1 MACVPGPNP
10 ASKLDMPGI
19 DKGRPI
25 FDRVRLVPMKQPITS
40 QKDSLEIEAE
50 QIRKAWMERTHS
62 VPAK

>member
-1 MACVPGPNP
+1 
-10 ASKLDMPGI
+10 MPGI
-19 DKGRPI
+19 EKGRPI
-25 FDRVRLVPMKQPITS
+25 FDRVRLVPMKQPIAS